1 MKRKTTTD
9 YEIHAFATKE
19 EWDEWLESNH
29 ASSPGVWLRIAKMT
43 SGMASVNYP
52 EAVETALC
60 HGWIDGLKR
69 PFDQREWLQKFT
81 PRNPKSVWSKINR
94 GKAEALIEAGRMR
107 PAGLEAVKAAKG
119 NGRWSAAYDP
129 QSAATVP
136 PDLQAALDK
145 HRKAAAFFATLTGAS
160 RYSILYRIQ
169 AAKKPETRARRVA
182 EVMAALKK
190 GEKPYR

>member
-9 YEIHAFATKE
+9 YETLAFATQRD
-19 EWDEWLESNH
+19 WDAWLERNH
-29 ASSPGVWLRIAKMT
+29 AGSPGLWLRLAKKA
-43 SGMASVNYP
+43 SGIPSVTYA

-69 PFDQREWLQKFT
+69 PVDEREWLQKFT

-94 GKAEALIEAGRMR
+94 DKVEALIAEGRMH
-107 PAGLEAVKAAKG
+107 PAGLDSVAAAKR
-119 NGRWSAAYDP
+119 NGRWTTAYDP
-129 QSAATVP
+129 ASASQVP
-136 PDLQAALDK
+136 PDLQAALDRHK
-145 HRKAAAFFATLTGAS
+145 RAAAFFATLTGAS
-160 RYSILYRIQ
+160 RYSILYRLQ
-169 AAKKPETRARRVA
+169 TAKKPETRAKRLA